1 MNPKRKQQSSADSK
15 LREDPTIDSALPN
28 GSVRS
33 HPHEGNSR
41 SFKAGD
47 CIIEKQLGVQFGG
60 IMFGVVAKVDRNPEI
75 LDVVFPIGRLY
86 SFASHCQHYQEWLEA
101 HNRGDP

>member
-1 MNPKRKQQSSADSK
+1 MNRKQKQQPTIGET
-15 LREDPTIDSALPN
+15 LRKNPTIDSALPS

-33 HPHEGNSR
+33 HPHGGNSR

-47 CIIEKQLGVQFGG
+47 SIIEKQLGDQLGG
-60 IMFGVVAKVDRNPEI
+60 IMFGVVVKVDKNPEI

-86 SFASHCQHYQEWLEA
+86 SFASHCQHYQEWLDE
-101 HNRGDP
+101 NL